1 LPASTLTDYELL
13 EAVRQND
20 KKAFEELFK
29 RYWKKVYAMTYA
41 LIRSEKPTQEIVQD
55 IFISLWDKRLT
66 LSINHLPSYLY
77 VTAKNRTLNY
87 IASQITREKYWN
99 YYKQFIPVQENVTAN
114 AVEFNELMEALED
127 GIEQLPEK
135 SKKVFRLN
143 HLEGHS
149 ISEISNLLNLSEKAI
164 RYHLTQSVKKLR
176 LHLKDYILVTCLY
189 LIC

>member
-1 LPASTLTDYELL
+1 LPVSTLTDCELL

-29 RYWKKVYAMTYA
+29 RYWMKVYGMTYA
-41 LIRSEKPTQEIVQD
+41 LVRSEKPTQEIVQD

-77 VTAKNRTLNY
+77 VTVKNKTLNY

-99 YYKQFIPVQENVTAN
+99 YYKQFIPVQEDVTAN

-127 GIEQLPEK
+127 GIEHLPEK

-149 ISEISNLLNLSEKAI
+149 ISEIANLLNLSEKAI

>member
-1 LPASTLTDYELL
+1 MPASTLTDCELL

-20 KKAFEELFK
+20 KKAFAELFK

-41 LIRSEKPTQEIVQD
+41 LVRSEKQTQEIVQE

-77 VTAKNRTLNY
+77 VTVKNRTLNY
-87 IASQITREKYWN
+87 ISSQITREKYWN
-99 YYKQFIPVQENVTAN
+99 YYKQYIPLHENVTAN

-176 LHLKDYILVTCLY
+176 LHLKDYILVACLY

>member
-1 LPASTLTDYELL
+1 MSVSTLTDCELL
-13 EAVRQND
+13 DAVRQND
-20 KKAFEELFK
+20 KKAFAELFK
-29 RYWKKVYAMTYA
+29 RYWKKVYAMTYSMV
-41 LIRSEKPTQEIVQD
+41 RSEKPTQEIVQD
-55 IFISLWDKRLT
+55 IFISLWDKRFT

-77 VTAKNRTLNY
+77 VTVKNKTLNH

-99 YYKQFIPVQENVTAN
+99 YYKQFIPLQEDVTAN

-127 GIEQLPEK
+127 GIEHLPEK

-149 ISEISNLLNLSEKAI
+149 ISEIANLLNLSEKAI

>member
-1 LPASTLTDYELL
+1 
-13 EAVRQND
+13 
-20 KKAFEELFK
+20 
-29 RYWKKVYAMTYA
+29 MTYA
-41 LIRSEKPTQEIVQD
+41 LVRSEKPTQEIVQD

-99 YYKQFIPVQENVTAN
+99 YYKQFIPLQENVTAN

>member
-1 LPASTLTDYELL
+1 MPASTLTDYELL

-20 KKAFEELFK
+20 KKAFEELFR

-41 LIRSEKPTQEIVQD
+41 LVRSEKPTQEIVQD

-99 YYKQFIPVQENVTAN
+99 YYKQFIPLQENVTAN

>member
-20 KKAFEELFK
+20 KKAFEELFR

-41 LIRSEKPTQEIVQD
+41 LVRSEKPTQEIVQD

-99 YYKQFIPVQENVTAN
+99 YYKQFIPLQENVTAN

>member
-1 LPASTLTDYELL
+1 
-13 EAVRQND
+13 
-20 KKAFEELFK
+20 
-29 RYWKKVYAMTYA
+29 MTYA
-41 LIRSEKPTQEIVQD
+41 FVRSEKPTQEIVQD
-55 IFISLWDKRLT
+55 IFISLWDKRST
-66 LSINHLPSYLY
+66 LSINHLPAYLY
-77 VTAKNRTLNY
+77 VTVKNKTLNH
-87 IASQITREKYWN
+87 IAAQITREKYWN

-127 GIEQLPEK
+127 GIEHLPEK

-149 ISEISNLLNLSEKAI
+149 ISEIANLLNLSEKAI

-176 LHLKDYILVTCLY
+176 LHLKDHILVACLY

>member
-1 LPASTLTDYELL
+1 LSVSTLTDCELL
-13 EAVRQND
+13 DAVRQND
-20 KKAFEELFK
+20 KKAFAELFN

-41 LIRSEKPTQEIVQD
+41 MVRSEKPTQEIVQD

-77 VTAKNRTLNY
+77 VTVKNKTLNH
-87 IASQITREKYWN
+87 IESQITREKYWN
-99 YYKQFIPVQENVTAN
+99 YYKQFIPLQEDVTAN

-127 GIEQLPEK
+127 GIEHLPEK

-149 ISEISNLLNLSEKAI
+149 ISEIANLLNLSEKAI

>member
-1 LPASTLTDYELL
+1 LPASTLTDCELL

-20 KKAFEELFK
+20 KKAFAELFK

-41 LIRSEKPTQEIVQD
+41 LVRSEKPTQEIVQD

-87 IASQITREKYWN
+87 ISSQITREKYWN